1 MDDGISKIGDTK
13 SDILEASILS
23 SINFARDVICCKS
36 LKKIFH
42 IFLQSAFVPR
52 DELSMSSGAI
62 FKEGLR
68 DVLERRTD

>member
-1 MDDGISKIGDTK
+1 MDDGISKISDAK
-13 SDILEASILS
+13 SDTLEASILS
-23 SINFARDVICCKS
+23 SINSQRCDMLQESAKD
-36 LKKIFH
+36 FH

-62 FKEGLR
+62 SKEGLR